1 MTSRAISGSVRRWLA
16 VGGANPSLRER
27 TEATASTAPAAA
39 MRWPVTPLVDVT
51 GGGEPSKTLMIA
63 SASEASLSGVEV
75 PWAFTWPIA
84 EGVSPASSRASC
96 MQAVAPDPPGDGA
109 VMW

>member
-1 MTSRAISGSVRRWLA
+1 MSGSVHSWLA
-16 VGGANPSLRER
+16 VGGASPSRSASI
-27 TEATASTAPAAA
+27 EATASTAPAAA

-51 GGGEPSKTLMIA
+51 GGGEPLKTLMMA

-75 PWAFTWPIA
+75 PWALMWA
-84 EGVSPASSRASC
+84 MADGARPASSRASC
-96 MQAVAPDPPGDGA
+96 MQAVAPLPPGDGA